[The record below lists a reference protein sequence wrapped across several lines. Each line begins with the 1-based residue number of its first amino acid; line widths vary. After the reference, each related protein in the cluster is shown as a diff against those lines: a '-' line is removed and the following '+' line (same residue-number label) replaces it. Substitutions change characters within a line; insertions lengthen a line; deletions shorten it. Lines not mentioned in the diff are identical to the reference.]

1 VPGVADDGDGVLAGQ
16 VPHFAVAVTGAKPAA
31 AHPDGMNKLI
41 CLVAALGFALS
52 GCAAT
57 EEPEGPGDTPPS
69 GVADPFTKVVAYA
82 ECLQKQGLPVK
93 IKPGD
98 GYTMPQGTDR
108 AKIAAAEAACRD
120 VAPPGMYDKPSTEE
134 LDKYVKVA
142 QCLRDK
148 GIKVTD
154 PTMERP
160 QLQIDQQ
167 APANLKELQAECEEK
182 AGM

>member
-1 VPGVADDGDGVLAGQ
+1 MRRFVGV
-16 VPHFAVAVTGAKPAA
+16 VAV
-31 AHPDGMNKLI
+31 
-41 CLVAALGFALS
+41 LGFALS

-57 EEPEGPGDTPPS
+57 GEPDGPGDTPPS

-82 ECLQKQGLPVK
+82 ECLQKEGLPVQ
-93 IKPGD
+93 INPGD
-98 GYTMPQGTDR
+98 GYTMPLGTDR
-108 AKIAAAEAACRD
+108 SKIAAAEAACRN

-134 LDKYVKVA
+134 LDRYVKVA

-148 GIKVTD
+148 GIKVED

-167 APANLKELQAECEEK
+167 APANLKELQADCEEK
-182 AGM
+182 AGG

>member
-1 VPGVADDGDGVLAGQ
+1 MKK
-16 VPHFAVAVTGAKPAA
+16 VAV
-31 AHPDGMNKLI
+31 
-41 CLVAALGFALS
+41 VVVALGFALT
-52 GCAAT
+52 GCAVT

-82 ECLQKQGLPVK
+82 ECLQGQGLPVK

-98 GYTMPQGTDR
+98 GYTMPLGTDR
-108 AKIAAAEAACRD
+108 AKIDAAEGACRS
-120 VAPPGMYDKPSTEE
+120 VAPPGMYQKPSAEE
-134 LDKYVKVA
+134 LDRYVKVA

-167 APANLKELQAECEEK
+167 APANLKELQAGCEEE

>member
-1 VPGVADDGDGVLAGQ
+1 MKKLA
-16 VPHFAVAVTGAKPAA
+16 VV
-31 AHPDGMNKLI
+31 
-41 CLVAALGFALS
+41 VAALGFALT
-52 GCAAT
+52 GCAVT

-98 GYTMPQGTDR
+98 GYTMPLGTDR
-108 AKIAAAEAACRD
+108 AKIAAAEEACRS
-120 VAPPGMYDKPSTEE
+120 VAPPGMYQKPSAEE
-134 LDKYVKVA
+134 LDRYVKVA

-154 PTMERP
+154 PTAERP

-167 APANLKELQAECEEK
+167 APANLKQLQAECEEK

>member
-1 VPGVADDGDGVLAGQ
+1 MKKIAV
-16 VPHFAVAVTGAKPAA
+16 VAV
-31 AHPDGMNKLI
+31 
-41 CLVAALGFALS
+41 VLGVALS

-82 ECLQKQGLPVK
+82 ECLQEQGLPVK
-93 IKPGD
+93 INPGD
-98 GYTMPQGTDR
+98 GYTMPQGTGR
-108 AKIAAAEAACRD
+108 AKIAAAEAACRA
-120 VAPPGMYDKPSTEE
+120 VAPPGMYRKPSTEE
-134 LDKYVKVA
+134 LDRYVKVA

-167 APANLKELQAECEEK
+167 APASLKELQTECEEK
-182 AGM
+182 AGI